1 MQRPYKSSSYL
12 LILNSYLLTLTSYL
26 LSLPSLSSCKIKT
39 MWKNHP
45 KALPFL
51 FFSEMWER
59 FGYYLMI
66 GIFTLYLKDSVDGFN
81 MDEKDASSLYGTFIA
96 LVFFTPFLGGLIADR
111 YLGYRNSIIMGGLL
125 MGIGY
130 CTMGIHSESMLYVS
144 MTLVILGNGFFKPN
158 ISTLLG
164 NVYNTPLHVN
174 QKDEGY
180 NIFYMGINI
189 GAFICNFFGAALYS
203 MIGWGAAFA
212 AAGVGMFIGVITFIS
227 GTKHYKAYDVR
238 KPLQPGDLSLWQITA
253 TVILPSIL
261 FGVIGWYIK
270 GTSGYLFD
278 SNSTDAFIF
287 ACIPVI
293 FFYTIL
299 LLRSNKEERP
309 AMGAMLAIFLVVI
322 LFWAIFKQNGSALNT
337 WASRY
342 TDREVKGS
350 TGELLQTLKQTD
362 KAVFTTYKLDSVVK
376 MDAQFRKIKVDG
388 REVKELAYP
397 SYFKNVSPDKLPKEG
412 EAVKAWLPSLSQS
425 INPFWVIVLTPLVLA
440 FFTWLR
446 RKGKEPSTPTKIAF
460 GLLISALSVL
470 VMVAA
475 VKAGD
480 NGAEKVSVWWL
491 AGSYGVVTIGELF
504 LSPMGLS
511 LVSKLSPAR
520 ITSLMMGG
528 WFLSTSIGNKLS
540 GVLASKWDEYD
551 NKADYFWLNFFLLAI
566 AALFLFVLLKWLNRV
581 MKSKGVN

>member
-1 MQRPYKSSSYL
+1 
-12 LILNSYLLTLTSYL
+12 
-26 LSLPSLSSCKIKT
+26 
-39 MWKNHP
+39 MWKKHP

-66 GIFTLYLKDSVDGFN
+66 GIFTFYLKDKADGFG
-81 MDEKDASSLYGTFIA
+81 MDEKESASLYGTFIA

-111 YLGYRNSIIMGGLL
+111 YLGYRRSIVLGGLL
-125 MGIGY
+125 MGVGY
-130 CTMGIHSESMLYVS
+130 CLMGINTIPMLYLA
-144 MTLVILGNGFFKPN
+144 MTLVIVGNGFFKPN

-164 NVYNTPLHVN
+164 NVYSTPQHKH

-180 NIFYMGINI
+180 NIFYMGINV
-189 GAFICNFFGAALYS
+189 GAFICNFFGAALYTT
-203 MIGWGAAFA
+203 IGWPAAFA
-212 AAGVGMFIGVITFIS
+212 GAGVGMFIGVFIFLA
-227 GTKHYKAYDVR
+227 GTKHYKEYDTR
-238 KPLQPGDLSLWQITA
+238 KPLQPGDMSLAKIIA
-253 TVILPSIL
+253 LVILPCIV
-261 FGVIGWYIK
+261 FGAIGYFLK
-270 GTSGYLFD
+270 GTGAQPTNFIFD
-278 SNSTDAFIF
+278 SDSTDAFIF

-293 FFYTIL
+293 AFYVTL
-299 LLRSNKEERP
+299 LVRSNKNERP
-309 AMGAMLAIFLVVI
+309 AMAAMLTIFAVVI

-342 TDREVKGS
+342 TDREVSGTIGNVLS
-350 TGELLQTLKQTD
+350 ALKQTD
-362 KAVFTTYKLDSVVK
+362 KPEKTTYIKSTTAKLDS
-376 MDAQFRKIKVDG
+376 QFREIKVNN
-388 REVKELAYP
+388 ETVNEPAYP
-397 SYFKNVSPDKLPKEG
+397 SYFLNVRPDKRPAEG
-412 EAVKAWLPSLSQS
+412 AVVKAWVPSLSQS
-425 INPFWVIVLTPLVLA
+425 INPFWVIVLTPLVVA

-475 VKAGD
+475 VKVGN

-491 AGSYGVVTIGELF
+491 IGSYGVITIGELF

-511 LVSKLSPAR
+511 LVSKLSPVR

-540 GVLASKWDEYD
+540 GVLASQWDRYD
-551 NKADYFWLNFFLLAI
+551 NKANYFWLNFILLFAAAI
-566 AALFLFVLLKWLNRV
+566 LLFALLKWLNKV
-581 MKSKGVN
+581 MKEKGVN